1 MIFRRTIEVPC
12 TVEIENTFD
21 SLHAHVDLHGVK
33 VSPGDAVI
41 VHGAPSVVPH
51 GERHVYERRAT
62 VVRGT
67 LLDRLFARAEGYAE
81 LTDLFEVGFEGHP
94 PEIHRSEAPMP
105 TAQAPDA
112 RDR

>member
-33 VSPGDAVI
+33 VAPGDSVI
-41 VHGAPSVVPH
+41 VHGAPTVVPH
-51 GERHVYERRAT
+51 GERQVFERRAT
-62 VVRGT
+62 VVRAT
-67 LLDRLFARAEGYAE
+67 IFDRLFAKAEGYAE

-94 PEIHRSEAPMP
+94 PEIRESDGPARRAP
-105 TAQAPDA
+105 AHDA
-112 RDR
+112 